1 MTTLCQSVSSFH
13 SPDCWSFQRRPVAI
27 VNLVTGMPPWV
38 NLVSASLPRFPT
50 RITLLTLRDAI
61 LSCTVTHYLPDTI
74 ARMRGHNKIL
84 TYLNEVLKAEL
95 TAINQYFLHAK
106 MCENWGYLRLAEYN
120 RKESISEMVHA
131 EKLMQRILF
140 LEGTPNMTEIGPIK
154 VGVNVKAQ
162 LESDLALELDALPRL
177 NAGIKYATA
186 LGDNASRE
194 LFEQILI
201 DEEEHVDYL
210 EGQLH
215 IIAEIGLD
223 NYLAQQIHGTG
234 KE

>member
-1 MTTLCQSVSSFH
+1 
-13 SPDCWSFQRRPVAI
+13 
-27 VNLVTGMPPWV
+27 
-38 NLVSASLPRFPT
+38 
-50 RITLLTLRDAI
+50 
-61 LSCTVTHYLPDTI
+61 
-74 ARMRGHNKIL
+74 MRGHNKIL
-84 TYLNEVLKAEL
+84 KFLNEVLKAEL

-162 LESDLALELDALPRL
+162 LESDLAIELDALPRL
-177 NAGIKYATA
+177 NAAIKTATELA
-186 LGDNASRE
+186 DNASRD

-215 IIAEIGLD
+215 IITEIGLD
-223 NYLAQQIHGTG
+223 QYLSQQIHGG
-234 KE
+234 KEKD

>member
-1 MTTLCQSVSSFH
+1 
-13 SPDCWSFQRRPVAI
+13 
-27 VNLVTGMPPWV
+27 
-38 NLVSASLPRFPT
+38 
-50 RITLLTLRDAI
+50 
-61 LSCTVTHYLPDTI
+61 
-74 ARMRGHNKIL
+74 MRGHDKIL

-131 EKLMQRILF
+131 EKLMQHILF
-140 LEGTPNMTEIGPIK
+140 LEGAPNMTEIGPIK

-177 NAGIKYATA
+177 NAGIKDATA

-223 NYLAQQIHGTG
+223 NYLAQQIHASR